1 MNTNDANNPMNS
13 GTGAGANYGSSN
25 TGTGLGNSGLTSN
38 ESTSYN
44 AGTDYS
50 SATGGSTSSSATELD
65 STTGSPL
72 STTSPTTPT
81 NAAGSDSRPGDD
93 YSATAKGAAVAGTA
107 GAAVGRGVDAVQNTT
122 DRAAHAVKDA
132 FTGEND
138 SYDGDYREGSTT
150 SGIFRDRSSAEKA
163 YQSLHERGYHKDD
176 VHLMMSDETRDRHFG
191 DNAEHTELGDKAMEG
206 AGVGSAIGGTAGA
219 IIGAIAAIG
228 TSVALPGLGLI
239 IAGPLAAALAG
250 AGAGGLTGGLVG
262 ALVGSGI
269 PEEHATEYEEG
280 IKNGGIV
287 MGVKPRNAEDAK
299 YFEEQ
304 FRSNDADKV
313 YRY

>member
-1 MNTNDANNPMNS
+1 
-13 GTGAGANYGSSN
+13 
-25 TGTGLGNSGLTSN
+25 
-38 ESTSYN
+38 
-44 AGTDYS
+44 
-50 SATGGSTSSSATELD
+50 
-65 STTGSPL
+65 
-72 STTSPTTPT
+72 
-81 NAAGSDSRPGDD
+81 
-93 YSATAKGAAVAGTA
+93 
-107 GAAVGRGVDAVQNTT
+107 
-122 DRAAHAVKDA
+122 
-132 FTGEND
+132 
-138 SYDGDYREGSTT
+138 
-150 SGIFRDRSSAEKA
+150 
-163 YQSLHERGYHKDD
+163 
-176 VHLMMSDETRDRHFG
+176 
-191 DNAEHTELGDKAMEG
+191 MEG

-269 PEEHATEYEEG
+269 PEEHAAEYEEG

-287 MGVKPRNAEDAK
+287 MGVKPRNAEDSK

-304 FRSNDADKV
+304 FKNNDADKV

>member
-1 MNTNDANNPMNS
+1 M
-13 GTGAGANYGSSN
+13 
-25 TGTGLGNSGLTSN
+25 
-38 ESTSYN
+38 
-44 AGTDYS
+44 
-50 SATGGSTSSSATELD
+50 
-65 STTGSPL
+65 
-72 STTSPTTPT
+72 
-81 NAAGSDSRPGDD
+81 
-93 YSATAKGAAVAGTA
+93 
-107 GAAVGRGVDAVQNTT
+107 
-122 DRAAHAVKDA
+122 
-132 FTGEND
+132 
-138 SYDGDYREGSTT
+138 
-150 SGIFRDRSSAEKA
+150 FRDRSSAEKA
-163 YQSLHERGYHKDD
+163 YQALHDRGYHKDD
-176 VHLMMSDETRDRHFG
+176 VHVMMSDETRDTHFADG
-191 DNAEHTELGDKAMEG
+191 KHTELGDKAMEG

-228 TSVALPGLGLI
+228 TSIALPGLGLI

-304 FRSNDADKV
+304 FKTNDADKV